1 MEPDTRKQSWQ
12 LLTFIFALANFLEVA
27 IMAHFVL
34 FTPAFL
40 QEIGFSQSEINT
52 WTGPIASIS
61 FLVGIWLV
69 PFWGVFA
76 DRYGRKPLIL
86 RSYYVELAA
95 MLIAALSRNL
105 WLYLLARGLT
115 GLALGNTGLMYA
127 SMTET
132 TPRNR
137 VALSLSLVNGSAP
150 LGSLVGSLVGGIV
163 VSQFG
168 VHVLFG
174 LDAFVAAIIVFMLS
188 TYYRDPFVPKPTP
201 RVVVMLGDALR
212 AVIHSPVAATL
223 YAVSFVFYASSFFS
237 FAYLPVRIGQLV
249 GETAAP
255 LAIGITQGFAGG
267 TTLIGSAIW
276 GGLADR
282 AGHRRLLAFLML
294 AVTVLWVPMFFAGDL
309 TTLSIA
315 WAVLNSVSPAVSSV
329 MFTIISL
336 NVPTDKRGSVLS
348 MIYLPMNLAYVVAP
362 VTASLVATNFAVRD
376 VFLGSAALS
385 LVALL
390 IFVLTLGRTRSTEVS
405 SVAR

>member
-1 MEPDTRKQSWQ
+1 
-12 LLTFIFALANFLEVA
+12 
-27 IMAHFVL
+27 MAHFVL

-52 WTGPIASIS
+52 WTGPIASAG
-61 FLVGIWLV
+61 FLAGIWFV

-95 MLIAALSRNL
+95 MLIATVSRNL
-105 WLYLLARGLT
+105 WLYLLARALT

-150 LGSLVGSLVGGIV
+150 LGSLVGALAGGII

-168 VHVLFG
+168 VHLLFG
-174 LDAFVAAIIVFMLS
+174 IDAAVAAIILFML
-188 TYYRDPFVPKPTP
+188 TAFYRDPFVPKPTP
-201 RVVVMLGDALR
+201 HVMAMLEGALR
-212 AVIHSPVAATL
+212 AVVHSPVAATI
-223 YAVSFVFYASSFFS
+223 YVISFVFNAASFFS
-237 FAYLPVRIGQLV
+237 FAYLPVRVGQMV
-249 GETAAP
+249 GEVAAP
-255 LAIGITQGFAGG
+255 LAIGITQGFAGI
-267 TTLIGSAIW
+267 TTMLGSALW

-282 AGHRRLLAFLML
+282 LGHRRLLAFLMF
-294 AVTVLWVPMFFAGDL
+294 AVAVLWLPMFFAGDITSL
-309 TTLSIA
+309 TIA

-329 MFTIISL
+329 MFAIISL

-348 MIYLPMNLAYVVAP
+348 MIYLPMNFAFVIAP
-362 VTASLVATNFAVRD
+362 VTASFVATNLQVRD
-376 VFLGSAALS
+376 VFLVSSALS
-385 LVALL
+385 LAALL
-390 IFVLTLGRTRSTEVS
+390 IFAANVGRTRTEEVFN
-405 SVAR
+405 AAAK